1 MSVAMNSLP
10 LLASDRPSSRAN
22 DETPHRRP
30 GNDVTLPREA
40 GMEACPFFEVRD
52 ISRHLVK
59 RTSQNEWALA
69 NFPLAPPFD
78 MSFLM

>member
-1 MSVAMNSLP
+1 
-10 LLASDRPSSRAN
+10 
-22 DETPHRRP
+22 
-30 GNDVTLPREA
+30 
-40 GMEACPFFEVRD
+40 MEACLFFEVRD

-59 RTSQNEWALA
+59 RISQNEWALA